1 MSALQV
7 KDAYGINEVLLVTL
21 AKTDTTWETAAKIWA
36 KAKYLRFDSLTPEQM
51 HALESIE
58 MDLQEHEANQVY
70 RLLY

>member
-7 KDAYGINEVLLVTL
+7 KDAYGINEKLLAAL
-21 AKTDTTWETAAKIWA
+21 AQADPTWATALKIWEVA
-36 KAKYLRFDSLTPEQM
+36 KLRRFDSLTTEQM

-70 RLLY
+70 SLF